1 MPSKQKS
8 IAEVSKKLQD
18 IRYQSGVE
26 VTKTMISRLLESE
39 VMTEERSKELLEKTD
54 ITDPFGEA
62 RRALEKE
69 TNKKNYLTI

>member
-39 VMTEERSKELLEKTD
+39 VMTEERSKELLEKID

>member
-18 IRYQSGVE
+18 ICYQSGVE

-39 VMTEERSKELLEKTD
+39 VMTEERSKELLEKID